1 MWISDYQALPL
12 NLVAIQQAWDYKTLN
27 SSYENIAKVDGGG
40 IFEDIASSIGR
51 MGGLVQ
57 VQQSGDGRKTDAATS
72 PTEWIWWWWWFG
84 MAIMLNARNIMCHW
98 KWDPSKHRHIFKSH
112 KQHAL
117 NTISLE
123 SIHPIFWFVSS
134 ENWKWFCWASGHF
147 RRLYILSIRLILRRH
162 LRLVYLSLAKR
173 RMKLNVF
180 ELYWSMMI
188 IVIITGIILTIMI
201 NLTFRQKFSCE
212 SC

>member
-1 MWISDYQALPL
+1 MWISDYQVLPL

-72 PTEWIWWWWWFG
+72 PTEWIRWWWWWWEWRSCW
-84 MAIMLNARNIMCHW
+84 MQVKSCVIENETHLKTAIL
-98 KWDPSKHRHIFKSH
+98 KSH

-123 SIHPIFWFVSS
+123 SKCESNSS
-134 ENWKWFCWASGHF
+134 NLLVRFLWKLGTKWFCWVSGHF
-147 RRLYILSIRLILRRH
+147 RRLYIFYQSGWYWGAICAWFICLWPSEEWSSM
-162 LRLVYLSLAKR
+162 SL
-173 RMKLNVF
+173 N
-180 ELYWSMMI
+180 YIDQWW
-188 IVIITGIILTIMI
+188 
-201 NLTFRQKFSCE
+201 
-212 SC
+212 